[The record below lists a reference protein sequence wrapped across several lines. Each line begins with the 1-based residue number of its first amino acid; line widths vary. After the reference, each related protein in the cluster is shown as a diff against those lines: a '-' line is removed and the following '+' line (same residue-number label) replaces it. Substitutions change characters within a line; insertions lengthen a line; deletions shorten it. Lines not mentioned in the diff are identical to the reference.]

1 MTKIKA
7 KTSAKETKTTTT
19 KTPTTKT
26 TKTTKTMAARAATEK
41 KGKGP
46 KKVTLAARFANL
58 KKTMK
63 AQIAKIKLPAL

>member
-7 KTSAKETKTTTT
+7 KTSAKATKTTTT

-26 TKTTKTMAARAATEK
+26 TKTMAAKAATEK

-46 KKVTLAARFANL
+46 KKVTLAVRFANL